1 MEVVDETSP
10 IEIDGYFTTTT
21 VFEPPAPTRFRYWPG
36 QVYETAAG
44 DEVQLL
50 PGTTEDKAIYEL
62 DGNLLTADPQG
73 VCDDWDDDNNLDCLL
88 DDIDPYKIDDVH
100 PHDTATPLGWIL
112 VGPEKRG
119 FRSERRVGKECVSTC
134 RSRWSPYHYKKQN
147 THTKKKKK

>member
-62 DGNLLTADPQG
+62 DGNLLTADPQDRKKHTSELQSLMRISYA
-73 VCDDWDDDNNLDCLL
+73 VFCL
-88 DDIDPYKIDDVH
+88 
-100 PHDTATPLGWIL
+100 
-112 VGPEKRG
+112 
-119 FRSERRVGKECVSTC
+119 
-134 RSRWSPYHYKKQN
+134 N
-147 THTKKKKK
+147 KKKKH